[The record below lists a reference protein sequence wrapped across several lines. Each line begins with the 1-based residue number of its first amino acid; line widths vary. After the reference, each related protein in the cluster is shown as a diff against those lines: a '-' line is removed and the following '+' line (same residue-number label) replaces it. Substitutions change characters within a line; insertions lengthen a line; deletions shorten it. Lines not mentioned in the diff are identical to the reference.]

1 MSMLVVLAME
11 GRPPTA
17 IGVGRTMAL
26 APPLPG
32 ALEAAAAVVV
42 AAAAAADEE
51 TAVPMAAAEG
61 TEVAGC
67 LGPPTVP
74 AAAAALAEGRLTGAA
89 ACCPAAAAA
98 YPLMSASSCGGR
110 TGPCG
115 LEGGAALWTPYS
127 THSTRWAGN
136 SLKWSMQVMCW
147 QYCG

>member
-1 MSMLVVLAME
+1 MLVVLAME

-74 AAAAALAEGRLTGAA
+74 AAAAALAEGRLSGAA
-89 ACCPAAAAA
+89 AAC
-98 YPLMSASSCGGR
+98 PLMSASSCGGR